1 MWLLVLAMLVLAG
14 GGLAAALALLARWR
28 PVVLALV
35 PVAVHWAL
43 VAVVVAVDNDSIDPC
58 ESGSGIAWV
67 SMLVL
72 GTVFVLGPVFAHRA
86 RGRGVL
92 AFAWLLVSVPAGA
105 VVFGFGLLTVLGHG
119 GCFE

>member
-1 MWLLVLAMLVLAG
+1 VNLDATVSTLLAG
-14 GGLAAALALLARWR
+14 WARSGARESRTRPAL
-28 PVVLALV
+28 PT
-35 PVAVHWAL
+35 
-43 VAVVVAVDNDSIDPC
+43 
-58 ESGSGIAWV
+58 SGRD
-67 SMLVL
+67 VL

-92 AFAWLLVSVPAGA
+92 AVAWLLVAVPIGA